1 MSAQRVGDELRREP
15 APRERGARREGGGDA
30 AHVVAP
36 AQRVGSE
43 RHRGQGGQRAGQR
56 PTADVVC
63 GRSRSDGGQA
73 ADADDDRGHRE
84 HVAGADGLAERA
96 RAQHE
101 QQHEAERECGL
112 HDGERSE
119 QQRGGLQRPAE
130 QPERGAGKPARAP
143 RQAPDQRRSQPMSRR
158 HRPSLERL
166 QGDAEVVEQGGR
178 ARCDGAEQ
186 DGGHGSSA
194 R

>member
-43 RHRGQGGQRAGQR
+43 RHRSQGGQRAGQR
-56 PTADVVC
+56 PTADVVR
-63 GRSRSDGGQA
+63 GRSRSDGGQEG
-73 ADADDDRGHRE
+73 DARDDRGDGE
-84 HVAGADGLAERA
+84 YVARSDALVERA
-96 RAQHE
+96 RPQHE
-101 QQHEAERECGL
+101 QQHEAEGERRL
-112 HDGERSE
+112 DDGERSE
-119 QQRGGLQRPAE
+119 QQRGGLQRPPE
-130 QPERGAGKPARAP
+130 QPERGAGKPARAA

-166 QGDAEVVEQGGR
+166 QGNAEVVEQGGR
-178 ARCDGAEQ
+178 ARCHGAEE